1 MRWSQ
6 FVLSLAAIMLILN
19 IPAQAEEYS
28 FDYQKIVEVR
38 EPIQLN
44 LYATKGNVTVV
55 GGSDNRIIIDAVKRV
70 RGTNRNEAEE
80 VADHIEIK
88 VKSGENHVDV
98 ETHYLQMVN
107 RGKSFWSRLLGTA
120 GTDSYGDV
128 DFQIT
133 VPTRT
138 SVTIVCLNGN
148 VDISSVEGD
157 VVVEN
162 FCGSTAGE
170 YIFGSIALEQPTG
183 QIDLHWV
190 EGDIRVKSTSST
202 ISIIQVRGA
211 IDLST
216 SAGVVNVQTELDSPR
231 DYFVETGSGSI
242 TFSVPGS
249 SSGLLNIETQS
260 GEIRTEIPVTIK
272 SVSRKKLVGQFGNGG
287 PTISLSSGTGDVD
300 VVLY

>member
-1 MRWSQ
+1 MRWPW
-6 FVLSLAAIMLILN
+6 FILPLATIFLLMSIAV
-19 IPAQAEEYS
+19 QAEEYS

-38 EPIQLN
+38 EPIQMN
-44 LYATKGNVTVV
+44 LYAARGNVTVV
-55 GGSDNRIIIDAVKRV
+55 GGSDNRVIIDAVKRV

-88 VKSGENHVDV
+88 VKAGEHHVDV
-98 ETHYLQMVN
+98 ETHYLRMVN
-107 RGKSFWSRLLGTA
+107 RGRSFWSKLLGTA
-120 GTDSYGDV
+120 GSDSYGDV

-138 SVTIVCLNGN
+138 SMTIVCLDGD
-148 VDISSVEGD
+148 VDISSIEGD

-183 QIDLHWV
+183 EIELHWI

-216 SAGVVNVQTELDSPR
+216 STGVVNVQTELDSPK

-249 SSGLLNIETQS
+249 ASGLLNIETQS

-272 SVSRKKLVGQFGNGG
+272 SVSRQRLVGQFGNGG
-287 PTISLSSGTGDVD
+287 PTVSLSSGTGDVD